1 MAVYVDRNIFH
12 IGTSSYTNDVFHDI
26 PKESFNYQSKDHNSN
41 YFLDNANTSVDDN
54 FTAKGTNYY
63 REVKEWLNDDLF
75 QGGVFDGKRNA
86 WGCYQWDNGEVSSS
100 FSHLF
105 QSFLTS

>member
-26 PKESFNYQSKDHNSN
+26 PKESFNYHSKDHNSN

-54 FTAKGTNYY
+54 FTAKDTNYY